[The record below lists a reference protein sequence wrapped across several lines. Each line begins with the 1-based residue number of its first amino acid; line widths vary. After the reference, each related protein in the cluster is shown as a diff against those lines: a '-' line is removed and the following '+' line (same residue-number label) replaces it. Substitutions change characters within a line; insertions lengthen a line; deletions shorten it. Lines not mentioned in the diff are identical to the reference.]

1 MLILV
6 VSFGSQAQHE
16 MKLSKVLVVLNLTDL
31 KRIEMS
37 QVECVGVS
45 AIRLFCCCGSS
56 LKIVTWRNARDMV
69 PTIQKEVPK
78 RFALRIRLI
87 ETLDG
92 WQDRDNQKH
101 CSWNFAGWH
110 LTHVTS
116 SIALTSFKWYM
127 PAVSMLL
134 PVSLAELGN
143 EEPQRLPQF
152 VKRPAYSGAHWS
164 KGGPGL

>member
-1 MLILV
+1 
-6 VSFGSQAQHE
+6 

-45 AIRLFCCCGSS
+45 AIRLFCCRGSS

-92 WQDRDNQKH
+92 WQDGDNQKH
-101 CSWNFAGWH
+101 CS
-110 LTHVTS
+110 
-116 SIALTSFKWYM
+116 
-127 PAVSMLL
+127 
-134 PVSLAELGN
+134 
-143 EEPQRLPQF
+143 
-152 VKRPAYSGAHWS
+152 
-164 KGGPGL
+164 

>member
-69 PTIQKEVPK
+69 PTILKEVPK

-101 CSWNFAGWH
+101 CS
-110 LTHVTS
+110 
-116 SIALTSFKWYM
+116 
-127 PAVSMLL
+127 
-134 PVSLAELGN
+134 
-143 EEPQRLPQF
+143 
-152 VKRPAYSGAHWS
+152 
-164 KGGPGL
+164 